1 MKQTLTRT
9 WLAAGLSA
17 AVLFVSAVSV
27 PALSNFAVAQA
38 QDATATPVPADI
50 GAAAQDATATPLP
63 ADLPAPAAENPVTA
77 AVNPNFVRTIT
88 VVGDGTV
95 NIQPDVARANIGVEV
110 LNASVEDAATENSRV
125 TQQVLAALAE
135 MGIAKEDIQTSGY
148 SVYSERYSPDGSAA
162 TEVQY
167 RVTNTV
173 NVLIRDL
180 DKVGEVL
187 DASIKAGANNIYGV
201 EFLLDDPTAARSSA
215 REQAMSNAQA
225 TATELAG
232 LGGVNVGRILSIS
245 EVIGSNG
252 GMYSNQFTQFSTGAM
267 GGSINSPIEPGQL
280 RLTMQLQVTYE
291 LVD

>member
-9 WLAAGLSA
+9 WIAAGLSA
-17 AVLFVSAVSV
+17 AVLFVTAFSAPSLVN
-27 PALSNFAVAQA
+27 LGVAR
-38 QDATATPVPADI
+38 
-50 GAAAQDATATPLP
+50 AQDATATPLP
-63 ADLPAPAAENPVTA
+63 TVPPVSEPAPATVANPVL
-77 AVNPNFVRTIT
+77 PRTIT

-110 LNASVEDAATENSRV
+110 LSASVDEAAAENSRV
-125 TQQVLAALAE
+125 TDQVLAALTA
-135 MGIAKEDIQTSGY
+135 MGIAKEDIQTSGF
-148 SVYSERYSPDGSAA
+148 SVFSERYSPDGSPS

-180 DKVGEVL
+180 DSVGDVL

-201 EFLLDDPTAARSSA
+201 EFLLDDPTTARSAARGMA
-215 REQAMSNAQA
+215 VENAAA
-225 TATELAG
+225 TAAELAE
-232 LGGVNVGRILSIS
+232 LSGVQVGRIVSIS

-252 GMYSNQFTQFSTGAM
+252 GFYSNQFTQFSTGASAGRM
-267 GGSINSPIEPGQL
+267 DTPIEPGQL

>member
-17 AVLFVSAVSV
+17 AVLFVSAVSA
-27 PALSNFAVAQA
+27 PALGNFAVAQA
-38 QDATATPVPADI
+38 QDATATPVPADA
-50 GAAAQDATATPLP
+50 GASAADTAADTAAATPVETP
-63 ADLPAPAAENPVTA
+63 AVTA
-77 AVNPNFVRTIT
+77 PVPVLPRTIT

-110 LNASVEDAATENSRV
+110 INASVDAAATENSRV

-180 DKVGEVL
+180 ASVGDVL
-187 DASIKAGANNIYGV
+187 DTSIKAGANNIYGV
-201 EFLLDDPTAARSSA
+201 EFLLDDPTAARSAA
-215 REQAMSNAQA
+215 RQEAVANAEA
-225 TATELAG
+225 TAEELAS
-232 LGGVNVGRILSIS
+232 LSGVSVGPIVSIS
-245 EVIGSNG
+245 EVIASSG
-252 GMYSNQFTQFSTGAM
+252 GMYSNQFSQYSTGM
-267 GGSINSPIEPGQL
+267 GAGSINSPIEPGQL
-280 RLTMQLQVTYE
+280 RLTMQLQVVYE

>member
-17 AVLFVSAVSV
+17 AVLFAAAVSA
-27 PALSNFAVAQA
+27 PGLANLGVASA
-38 QDATATPVPADI
+38 QDATATPVPAPTV
-50 GAAAQDATATPLP
+50 AAP
-63 ADLPAPAAENPVTA
+63 AEPAPPTVASPTL
-77 AVNPNFVRTIT
+77 PRTIT

-110 LNASVEDAATENSRV
+110 LNASVDEAAAENSRI
-125 TQQVLAALAE
+125 TEQVLAALAE
-135 MGIAKEDIQTSGY
+135 MGIAAEDIQTSGF
-148 SVYSERYSPDGSAA
+148 SVFSERYSPDGSPT

-180 DKVGEVL
+180 ATVGDVL
-187 DASIKAGANNIYGV
+187 DASIKAGANSIYGV

-215 REQAMSNAQA
+215 RGMAVENAAA
-225 TATELAG
+225 TAAELAE
-232 LGGVNVGRILSIS
+232 LSGVQVGRIVSIS

-252 GMYSNQFTQFSTGAM
+252 GFYSNQFAQFSTGM
-267 GGSINSPIEPGQL
+267 GGNGSLNTPIEPGQL